1 MVSDEKLVRNGKR
14 GSEKLM
20 AAWRARALTEESIRE
35 ISDTMDKS
43 PAKIE
48 SVNVVGG
55 STPTG
60 LQMTLRYDGDDV
72 PWCGNDILFWLKWH
86 RLHGGV
92 VHPPK
97 ILIDGVPWPET
108 VRLQLGFGNL
118 DGAACCGGAALPHIM
133 AGGSWSG

>member
-1 MVSDEKLVRNGKR
+1 MASQEKR

-20 AAWRARALTEESIRE
+20 AAWNARALTEAAVRE
-35 ISDTMDKS
+35 ISEALDKS
-43 PAKIE
+43 PATVE
-48 SVNVVGG
+48 SVQVQGG

-72 PWCGNDILFWLKWH
+72 PWCGNDIAFWLKWH
-86 RLHGGV
+86 RRHGGV

-97 ILIDGVPWPET
+97 ILVDGAPWPEI

-118 DGAACCGGAALPHIM
+118 CEANLCKSAAPVPVFHIM
-133 AGGSWSG
+133 AGGTWSG